1 MKFFTGLSIA
11 TLASAVSAVS
21 LNLNK
26 RDTPL
31 DVKLEMVGNTEV
43 KATVTNNGESA
54 LKLYKAGSFLDS
66 AAVEK
71 AEIYSAESRVN
82 FEGVRLRTL
91 TSSLSE
97 DAFQSIAAGE
107 TIEVTF
113 DVGTT
118 HDLSTGGAYDI
129 LAQGALP
136 YAEADSTELSGALSY
151 LSNKISATVDGAQAS
166 KVRRDFTKR
175 AALQSDCTSTRGTAT
190 RTALTNCRS
199 LALAASSAAVSGSS
213 SKFSEYFKT
222 TSSSTRSSVASTFS
236 KVASECGSTTS
247 GASDY
252 YCTDVYGYCES
263 NVLAYTIPSQSI
275 VVNCPL
281 YYSALP
287 ALTSS
292 CHDQDQAT
300 TTLHEATH
308 LTEIKGTDD
317 LGYGYSAATSLSSS
331 QALNNADSY
340 ALYANAIYAGC

>member
-11 TLASAVSAVS
+11 TLATAVSAVS

-26 RDTPL
+26 RDSPL

-43 KATVTNNGESA
+43 KATVTNTGASA

-71 AEIYSAESRVN
+71 AEIYSAENRVS

-97 DAFQSIAAGE
+97 DAFQSLAAGE

-113 DVGTT
+113 DLGTT
-118 HDLSTGGAYDI
+118 HDLSTGGAFDI
-129 LAQGALP
+129 LTQGAIP
-136 YAEADSTELSGALSY
+136 YAEADSTELTGALSY
-151 LSNKISATVDGAQAS
+151 LSNKISANVNGAEAS
-166 KVRRDFTKR
+166 KVRRDFSKR
-175 AALQSDCTSTRGTAT
+175 AAVQSDCTGTRGTST
-190 RTALTNCRS
+190 RTALSNCRS
-199 LALAASSAAVSGSS
+199 LALAASSAASSGSS

-222 TSSSTRSSVASTFS
+222 TSSSTRSAVAATFS

-252 YCTDVYGYCES
+252 YCSDVYGYCES
-263 NVLAYTIPSQSI
+263 NVLAYTIPSLSLI
-275 VVNCPL
+275 VNCPL
-281 YYSALP
+281 YFSALP

-292 CHDQDQAT
+292 CHSQDQAT

-308 LTEIKGTDD
+308 LNEIKGTDD
-317 LGYGYSAATSLSSS
+317 LGYGYSAATALSAS
-331 QALNNADSY
+331 QALNNADTY